1 MFKKLVNEEKERA
14 RNAYGG
20 FRSTH
25 EIFGVLYEEVME
37 FFDEVR
43 KKPDERKP
51 EDMLSE
57 LVQIAA
63 VAEIAA
69 EDMELVETT
78 TEDVAVA
85 ELLRLKVAVV
95 KFLGSLDHGKI
106 TNLQPQ
112 QRGCIVNS
120 ITYNEAALQKL
131 KELVDA

>member
-1 MFKKLVNEEKERA
+1 
-14 RNAYGG
+14 
-20 FRSTH
+20 
-25 EIFGVLYEEVME
+25 ME
-37 FFDEVR
+37 FLDEVR
-43 KKPDERKP
+43 KKPDERTP

-78 TEDVAVA
+78 TEDVAVV
-85 ELLRLKVAVV
+85 ELLRLKTAVV
-95 KFLGSLDHGKI
+95 KFLGSLDHCKI

-120 ITYNEAALQKL
+120 ITYNESSLQKL